1 VGVFELLTITDALRS
16 LMQPAPDI
24 LRINIQSTA
33 DGLKPLLVDGL
44 LKVAEKMTT
53 MHEIAQL
60 MS

>member
-1 VGVFELLTITDALRS
+1 
-16 LMQPAPDI
+16 MQPAPDI
-24 LRINIQSTA
+24 LRINIQATA